1 MKRFICEN
9 IYKTCDIEI
18 HSWKWKIL
26 KYLRVVLED
35 MHPLKWQDVL
45 IFMIRIQI
53 LIVLVCG
60 LAMLIYHIIA
70 FFRRTKNNEKDK
82 EKDNEHVRQKNG
94 KKMVQERQKNG

>member
-18 HSWKWKIL
+18 DSWKWKVL

-53 LIVLVCG
+53 LKVLVCG
-60 LAMLIYHIIA
+60 LPMLIYHIIA
-70 FFRRTKNNEKDK
+70 FFRRTKNNENDK
-82 EKDNEHVRQKNG
+82 EKDNEHVKFTPKHVEHSR
-94 KKMVQERQKNG
+94 